1 MEEESKEEG
10 DGKKKEGRSILQGS
24 PPDRENIRIILY

>member
-24 PPDRENIRIILY
+24 PLTERTYV